1 MTTITVSTRAE
12 FQDALMAATAG
23 TTILLAPG
31 DYGVLRMD
39 VPFSSWEPFDGEV
52 TIRSADPDNMA
63 SFSNVWL
70 RGMENLTFDSVRF
83 DMSQQVRVLSSDHIT
98 IRNSV
103 FEGYLDSNG
112 HPAGQ
117 MVMID
122 DVTNMVVENN
132 EFVHQYNAITFW
144 GVENLV
150 VSENEVHSFRAD
162 GLRFAQVSNV
172 LIENNHIH
180 TPVIV
185 PGSGDHADM
194 IQFWTFGTTES
205 SSDIVIRGN
214 ILNSGTGSWTQSL
227 FMGNERGTTM
237 PYLNVLIE
245 DNLIHNDHVHG
256 ITVGHAI
263 GVVIQNNTLLKNPD
277 PAGSPA
283 GTPRIISDSN
293 SVDVQIINN
302 VMVLSEVA
310 GGDAFVENNLVV
322 SYDPAHPHY
331 VGDLFVNALA
341 GANATLADFQA
352 VPGGLIEQMEVGAAM
367 TRSNSTVDEEPAPV
381 EDEQPDPVEN
391 EQPAPVEDEPV
402 IMTTFTVSTSS
413 DPVEDDPEQTE
424 QELEVA
430 ALEADYSGFD
440 QVIIGTDGNDTLVG
454 GPGNDLLIGGLGR
467 DLLTGGEGS
476 DTFRFNDIA
485 ESPAGRERDRI
496 TDFTPG
502 EDKIDVSNIDAIV
515 GGEHDSFTF
524 IGTNAFSAAG
534 QLRQFDQGNATIIE
548 GDVTGDGN
556 ADFQI
561 ALLTRGL
568 VLTAD
573 DFVL

>member
-1 MTTITVSTRAE
+1 
-12 FQDALMAATAG
+12 
-23 TTILLAPG
+23 
-31 DYGVLRMD
+31 
-39 VPFSSWEPFDGEV
+39 
-52 TIRSADPDNMA
+52 
-63 SFSNVWL
+63 
-70 RGMENLTFDSVRF
+70 
-83 DMSQQVRVLSSDHIT
+83 
-98 IRNSV
+98 
-103 FEGYLDSNG
+103 
-112 HPAGQ
+112 
-117 MVMID
+117 
-122 DVTNMVVENN
+122 
-132 EFVHQYNAITFW
+132 
-144 GVENLV
+144 
-150 VSENEVHSFRAD
+150 
-162 GLRFAQVSNV
+162 
-172 LIENNHIH
+172 
-180 TPVIV
+180 
-185 PGSGDHADM
+185 
-194 IQFWTFGTTES
+194 
-205 SSDIVIRGN
+205 
-214 ILNSGTGSWTQSL
+214 
-227 FMGNERGTTM
+227 
-237 PYLNVLIE
+237 
-245 DNLIHNDHVHG
+245 
-256 ITVGHAI
+256 
-263 GVVIQNNTLLKNPD
+263 
-277 PAGSPA
+277 
-283 GTPRIISDSN
+283 
-293 SVDVQIINN
+293 
-302 VMVLSEVA
+302 
-310 GGDAFVENNLVV
+310 
-322 SYDPAHPHY
+322 
-331 VGDLFVNALA
+331 
-341 GANATLADFQA
+341 
-352 VPGGLIEQMEVGAAM
+352 M